1 MIYPATLLCDFYKI
15 SHRKQYPEKT
25 QRIYATWTPRTSRKV
40 GIDKVVFFGL
50 QGFIKE
56 YLIEYFSKNFFYRKL
71 EDVVAEYKRVI
82 KNTLGEEDPDAS
94 HIIALHKLGYLPI
107 EIKALPEGTLT
118 PIKVPMF
125 TIENTVDEFFWVTNY
140 LETLLSCMLWQP
152 MTSATIS
159 LEYRKILDK
168 YALETVGN
176 TSGVK
181 FCGHDFSMR
190 GMSSLE
196 SAKIS
201 GAGHLL
207 SFVGTDTIPSI
218 LYVEEFY
225 NANIEEELIGTSIP
239 ATEHS
244 VQCCYGQEEEINT
257 FKRLITEVYPKG
269 IVSVV
274 SDTWDLWKVLTEY
287 LPELKSTIMNR
298 DGKLVIRP
306 DSGDPVKIL
315 CGDIDIINLNDKV
328 RCLQEANCY
337 FGRMAWNYFSDK
349 VMQLLH
355 DKKEY
360 NFTLN
365 EKFYKAECV
374 PHFKIEKDMFKKDC
388 RYVLNDVEVN
398 IKEIELTPANKGVV
412 QLLWETFGGTTTKK
426 GYKLLDQHIGCIYG
440 DAITLERCKE
450 ICEKLKEKG
459 FASTNMVYG
468 MGSYSFQFNTRDTFG
483 FAMKTTYAVVDGE
496 ERFLFK
502 NPITDNGVKKS
513 QKGRVAVVNSE
524 DFKALELVD
533 GLNKEE
539 EETYKDNLLQ
549 TVFRNGHLLV
559 DDNFNEIRQR
569 VQIHL

>member
-1 MIYPATLLCDFYKI
+1 MIYPATLLCDFYKV

-207 SFVGTDTIPSI
+207 SFAGTDTIPSI

-225 NANIEEELIGTSIP
+225 NANIEEELIGTSTP

-269 IVSVV
+269 TVSVV

-365 EKFYKAECV
+365 EKIYKAECV
-374 PHFKIEKDMFKKDC
+374 PHFKIEKDMFKEDC

-524 DFKALELVD
+524 DFKTLELVD